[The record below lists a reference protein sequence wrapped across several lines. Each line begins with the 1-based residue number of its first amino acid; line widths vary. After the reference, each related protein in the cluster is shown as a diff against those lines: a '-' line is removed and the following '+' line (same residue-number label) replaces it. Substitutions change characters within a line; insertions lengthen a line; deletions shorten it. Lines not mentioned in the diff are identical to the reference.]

1 MEYNRTNY
9 YKKVFIYISF
19 GGIVYVYAI
28 SPFICLTDES
38 EKIIKIP
45 LEFSASYIV
54 DITSSPYTVSIPII
68 PSFN

>member
-1 MEYNRTNY
+1 MEYNRSIN

-19 GGIVYVYAI
+19 GGIIYVYAI
-28 SPFICLTDES
+28 SPFIRPTDDS

-45 LEFSASYIV
+45 SEFSASYIV
-54 DITSSPYTVSIPII
+54 DISSSPYAVSMPII